1 MSIGRYD
8 LWADKN
14 VLFDKSAFVAA
25 SSVSQSMLGDMSAEI
40 FVSADK
46 KKLNLA
52 DLSADMTNVRGQIRP
67 K

>member
-1 MSIGRYD
+1 MSIGRYE

-25 SSVSQSMLGDMSAEI
+25 SSVSQSMLADMSAEI

-46 KKLNLA
+46 KN
-52 DLSADMTNVRGQIRP
+52 
-67 K
+67 